1 MTDEIDS
8 GLGVEVLSTSKRLTV
23 SAASLFREKG
33 FAGTTTR
40 ELSDAIGV
48 QKSSLY
54 YHIDSKEALLFDLCT
69 STLED
74 VSETIRRAFEIDA
87 DPKAKLEKVLIDY
100 TTLILTDR
108 DRHATM
114 LVEMRSLSPAHR
126 QDVVFARDENVRRVR
141 EVVEAAQ
148 REKQLRSDISPKNLV
163 LGFFNLLNWS
173 IFWYDE
179 NGPMSTSEIAAFLR
193 QIFFEG
199 ADAS

>member
-1 MTDEIDS
+1 MADDL
-8 GLGVEVLSTSKRLTV
+8 GLDVEVLSTSKRLTV

-54 YHIDSKEALLFDLCT
+54 YHIDSKEALLFDLCK

-74 VSETIRRAFEIDA
+74 VCETIRLAFEIDA
-87 DPKAKLEKVLIDY
+87 SSKAKIEKLLTDY

-108 DRHATM
+108 DRHSTM
-114 LVEMRSLSPAHR
+114 LVEMRSLSPGHR
-126 QDVVFARDENVRRVR
+126 QEVVLARDENVQLVR

-148 REKQLRSDISPKNLV
+148 REGSLRSDISPKNLV
-163 LGFFNLLNWS
+163 LAFFNLLNWS

-179 NGPMSTSEIAAFLR
+179 SGPMSTSEIAEFLR
-193 QIFFEG
+193 RIFFEG
-199 ADAS
+199 ADAR